1 VSDPHHVDDAGS
13 RSATFALLIAADVLL
28 VLTLLVVG
36 SLAVQAKAG
45 VVMLLVVGAAAALV
59 VVRHVQFA
67 RSGRSRDDG
76 RGIARQ
82 RG

>member
-1 VSDPHHVDDAGS
+1 MSDPHQVDDAGS
-13 RSATFALLIAADVLL
+13 RATTLALLIAADVLL
-28 VLTLLVVG
+28 VLTLVVVL

-45 VVMLLVVGAAAALV
+45 VVMLLVVGAATALV

-67 RSGRSRDDG
+67 RSGRRA